1 MKIISVCSVIIFFL
15 FSGKSAVAQEVFKLW
30 KAGEKPYYKTN
41 DLVEYEEEFWGTTCV
56 LHITEPTLTIFKAKG
71 PNLGKAVLIIP
82 GGGYELVAMY
92 HEGYEVAEKLSAMGI
107 TAAVLKYRL
116 PNPKSSD
123 QPQLV
128 PLADT
133 RQALKM
139 LRNRSDTY
147 GISKDKVGVMGF
159 SAGSH
164 LATVAGLWDTDDPEE
179 KPNYTAQIYGV
190 TNLSKDNLQWLEKSL
205 YFRPLNAKEIKE
217 NTLLNLVNATT
228 PPAFLV
234 HAYDDDVCHV
244 EETTGYAKK
253 LFEHQVLAEMHL
265 FPKGGHGFGLG
276 KPKDG
281 TDQWLNLFVNWL
293 KNNNL

>member
-1 MKIISVCSVIIFFL
+1 MRNVSVHCVIIFIL
-15 FSGKSAVAQEVFKLW
+15 FSGKPAVAQDVFKLW
-30 KAGEKPYYKTN
+30 NEGEKPHYKAN
-41 DLVEYEEEFWGTTCV
+41 ELIEYEEEFWGTTCV
-56 LHITEPTLTIFKAKG
+56 LNITEPTLTIFKAKG
-71 PNLGKAVLIIP
+71 TNLGKAVLIIP
-82 GGGYELVAMY
+82 GGGYELVALY

-116 PNPKSSD
+116 PNPKSSN

-133 RQALKM
+133 RKALKM
-139 LRNRSDTY
+139 LRNMSKTY
-147 GISKDKVGVMGF
+147 GITKNKVGVMGF

-164 LATVAGLWDTDDPEE
+164 LATVASLWDTNDPEE
-179 KPNYTAQIYGV
+179 KPNYSAQIYGV

-205 YFRPLNAKEIKE
+205 YFRPLTAKEIKE
-217 NTLLNLVNATT
+217 NTLLNLVDAKT
-228 PPAFLV
+228 PPAFLI

-253 LFEHQVLAEMHL
+253 LFEHNVLAEMHL

-276 KPKDG
+276 KHKDG
-281 TDQWLNLFVNWL
+281 TNQWLNLFINWL
-293 KNNNL
+293 KINNL

>member
-1 MKIISVCSVIIFFL
+1 MRTISVYSSIVFVLFF
-15 FSGKSAVAQEVFKLW
+15 GKLAVAQEVLPLW
-30 KAGEKPYYKTN
+30 NEGEKPHYKAN

-56 LHITEPTLTIFKAKG
+56 LNIIEPTLTIFKAKG
-71 PNLGKAVLIIP
+71 ENLGKAVLIIP

-92 HEGYEVAEKLSAMGI
+92 HEGYDVAKKLSAMGI

-133 RQALKM
+133 RQALKI
-139 LRNRSDTY
+139 LRNRSETY
-147 GISKDKVGVMGF
+147 GIAKDKVGVMGF

-164 LATVAGLWDTDDPEE
+164 LATVASLWDTNNPKE
-179 KPNYTAQIYGV
+179 KPNYSAQIYGV

-205 YFRPLNAKEIKE
+205 YFRPLTANEIKE
-217 NTLLNLVNATT
+217 NTLLNLVDATT

-253 LFEHQVLAEMHL
+253 LFEHKVLTEMHV

-293 KNNNL
+293 KINNL